1 MDETEP
7 PHRVLIGGT
16 ETGWL
21 RRASAEV
28 PLLTERD
35 LLVELVTHTR
45 VLTQATIGLLCGTRS
60 PTQNLT

>member
-21 RRASAEV
+21 RRVSAEV

-35 LLVELVTHTR
+35 LLVELVAHAHAHTGYYWFA
-45 VLTQATIGLLCGTRS
+45 LWY
-60 PTQNLT
+60 